1 MMEQKKTKSWL
12 CSLLRYAGKHKRLTI
27 LGCTFSGVSS
37 ILSLAPYLCLYF
49 IIQDLFESWPQFS
62 NNTNK
67 ISEYGWIAVA
77 FAVGSLIL
85 YFVGLLCTHFAAFRI
100 SKNMKKTAISH
111 AVELPMGYFS
121 HQASGRLRKIIDDN
135 TDMTENFLAHQL
147 PDTVGALVL
156 PIAIL
161 VMLFSF
167 DWRLGLLCLAPM
179 VIGILFQSRM
189 FGGKNAGFMTTYMDA
204 LEDMNAQAVEYIRG
218 IPVVKVFQQSV
229 FSFKNFHRA
238 IMKYKEFAS
247 GYSVNCRVPMVG
259 FTIATNGAFFL
270 LIPAAILILGHTA
283 TPVQFLLDF
292 LFYILFSPVCA
303 SMMTRVLYAA
313 ETSMQAGQAVQRM
326 EQILQEKPLDEP
338 DNPQTAIDSS
348 IEFRNVTF
356 TYSGSKQ
363 AALKNISFSVYPG
376 QTVALVGA
384 SGGGKTTA
392 ASLVPRFFD
401 VDSGAVMVGGIDV
414 RQIHSEEL
422 MKQIAFVFQDT
433 HLFKDSVRE
442 NIRVAKPDASE
453 EEIRAALH
461 AAQCDD
467 ILEKLPRGLD
477 TVIGEKG
484 VYLSGGEQ
492 QRTSLA
498 RAILKD
504 APIIILDEATAFA
517 DSENEAAIQ
526 KAFEKLIQNKTV
538 LMIAHRLST
547 VKTADQIIVL
557 QDGEIKESGTHE
569 KLLFEKG
576 IYSKIWK
583 DYQSSI
589 AWKLGKE
596 AQV

>member
-1 MMEQKKTKSWL
+1 
-12 CSLLRYAGKHKRLTI
+12 
-27 LGCTFSGVSS
+27 
-37 ILSLAPYLCLYF
+37 
-49 IIQDLFESWPQFS
+49 
-62 NNTNK
+62 
-67 ISEYGWIAVA
+67 
-77 FAVGSLIL
+77 
-85 YFVGLLCTHFAAFRI
+85 
-100 SKNMKKTAISH
+100 
-111 AVELPMGYFS
+111 
-121 HQASGRLRKIIDDN
+121 
-135 TDMTENFLAHQL
+135 
-147 PDTVGALVL
+147 
-156 PIAIL
+156 
-161 VMLFSF
+161 
-167 DWRLGLLCLAPM
+167 
-179 VIGILFQSRM
+179 
-189 FGGKNAGFMTTYMDA
+189 
-204 LEDMNAQAVEYIRG
+204 
-218 IPVVKVFQQSV
+218 
-229 FSFKNFHRA
+229 
-238 IMKYKEFAS
+238 
-247 GYSVNCRVPMVG
+247 
-259 FTIATNGAFFL
+259 
-270 LIPAAILILGHTA
+270 
-283 TPVQFLLDF
+283 
-292 LFYILFSPVCA
+292 
-303 SMMTRVLYAA
+303 
-313 ETSMQAGQAVQRM
+313 MQAGQAVQRM

-338 DNPQTAIDSS
+338 DNPQTPKDSS

-492 QRTSLA
+492 QRISLA

-576 IYSKIWK
+576 IYSKMWK

-596 AQV
+596 EQV